1 MTADERDDPA
11 AALGD
16 IWEALDSLPRSVP
29 SPAAT
34 ATTIEMVAISAQH
47 RSAIAARPSPQAWA
61 AAAALVVG
69 AFVGGA
75 AAGRATIPGPGGRL
89 LQQSWPFVEHLDL
102 LQEAGSVEF
111 LHEVDR
117 RAYPP
122 PRSFPFLQQPAGE
135 NLAFEAALDAL
146 RAGGAARERP
156 AGFTSEQRRELED
169 RTREVARLEG
179 SDRRR
184 LGELARA
191 LANPENEHLVAAA
204 RLWHAWVASRDP
216 AERRTIISLDTNE
229 RLEWLDR
236 YSRLQSRMPPRPFSD
251 QGWPLRRGPPP
262 RGETP
267 APPR

>member
-1 MTADERDDPA
+1 MTDDERDDPA
-11 AALGD
+11 TALGD
-16 IWEALDSLPRSVP
+16 IWAALDSLPRSAP

-47 RSAIAARPSPQAWA
+47 RSAVAARPAPQAWVA
-61 AAAALVVG
+61 AVTVVI
-69 AFVGGA
+69 ASFLGGA
-75 AAGRATIPGPGGRL
+75 AAGRATLPSPAARMMP
-89 LQQSWPFVEHLDL
+89 QQWPLVEHLEL

-117 RAYPP
+117 RSYPA
-122 PRSFPFLQQPAGE
+122 PRSFPLLQQPTGADP
-135 NLAFEAALDAL
+135 AFEASIGSL
-146 RAGGAARERP
+146 RGGALHRDTQEPLSGARRRDFEERMKDL
-156 AGFTSEQRRELED
+156 AQLD
-169 RTREVARLEG
+169 G

-191 LANPENEHLVAAA
+191 LANPENEHLVEAA

-216 AERRTIISLDTNE
+216 AERRSIISLDTDE

-236 YSRLQSRMPPRPFSD
+236 YSRLQSRMPKGPFSD
-251 QGWPLRRGPPP
+251 WERPQRRGPPP
-262 RGETP
+262 REETP

>member
-1 MTADERDDPA
+1 MTADNHDDPA
-11 AALGD
+11 TALGA
-16 IWEALDSLPRSVP
+16 IWEALDSLPRSLP

-47 RSAIAARPSPQAWA
+47 RSALAARPSPQAWV
-61 AAAALVVG
+61 AAAALVVAG
-69 AFVGGA
+69 FVAGA
-75 AAGRATIPGPGGRL
+75 AAGRATVPEPGGRL
-89 LQQSWPFVEHLDL
+89 QQQQWPLVEHLEL

-122 PRSFPFLQQPAGE
+122 PRSFPLLQQPTGDDA
-135 NLAFEAALDAL
+135 AFEAAI
-146 RAGGAARERP
+146 RAVRGTTSEQERP
-156 AGFTSEQRRELED
+156 QKVSAGQRRELEE
-169 RTREVARLEG
+169 RVREAARLEG

-191 LANPENEHLVAAA
+191 LANPENEHLVEAA
-204 RLWHAWVASRDP
+204 RLWHAWVSSRDP
-216 AERRTIISLDTNE
+216 AERRTVISLDTDE

-236 YSRLQSRMPPRPFSD
+236 YSRLQSRIPQRPFTD
-251 QGWPLRRGPPP
+251 QGRLPRRGPPP
-262 RGETP
+262 REETP

>member
-16 IWEALDSLPRSVP
+16 IWEALDSLPRSAP
-29 SPAAT
+29 SPGAT

-47 RSAIAARPSPQAWA
+47 RSAVAARPSPLSWVT
-61 AAAALVVG
+61 AAALVVA

-75 AAGRATIPGPGGRL
+75 AAGRATLPGLGGRL
-89 LQQSWPFVEHLDL
+89 LQQPWTFIEHLDL

-122 PRSFPFLQQPAGE
+122 PRSFPFLQQPTGGDP
-135 NLAFEAALDAL
+135 AFEAALEAL

-156 AGFTSEQRRELED
+156 PELTGEQRRELED
-169 RTREVARLEG
+169 RMREVTRLEG
-179 SDRRR
+179 SDRRQ

-191 LANPENEHLVAAA
+191 LANPHNDHLVEAA

-216 AERRTIISLDTNE
+216 AERRAIIGLDTDE
-229 RLEWLDR
+229 RLEWLYR
-236 YSRLQSRMPPRPFSD
+236 YSRLQSRMPQRSFND
-251 QGWPLRRGPPP
+251 HGWPSRRGPPP

>member
-29 SPAAT
+29 SPAVT

-47 RSAIAARPSPQAWA
+47 RSAIAARPSPQAWV
-61 AAAALVVG
+61 AAAALVVAG
-69 AFVGGA
+69 FVGGA
-75 AAGRATIPGPGGRL
+75 AAGRATSPGPTSRF
-89 LQQSWPFVEHLDL
+89 LQQAWPFVEHLDL

-135 NLAFEAALDAL
+135 DPAFEAALEAL
-146 RAGGAARERP
+146 RTGGATRERS
-156 AGFTSEQRRELED
+156 AGSSGEQGRELED
-169 RTREVARLEG
+169 RMREVTRLEG

-191 LANPENEHLVAAA
+191 LANPENEHLVEAA

-216 AERRTIISLDTNE
+216 AERRTIISLETDE

-236 YSRLQSRMPPRPFSD
+236 YSRLQSRMPSRPFND
-251 QGWPLRRGPPP
+251 QGRPPRRGPPP
-262 RGETP
+262 RGENP